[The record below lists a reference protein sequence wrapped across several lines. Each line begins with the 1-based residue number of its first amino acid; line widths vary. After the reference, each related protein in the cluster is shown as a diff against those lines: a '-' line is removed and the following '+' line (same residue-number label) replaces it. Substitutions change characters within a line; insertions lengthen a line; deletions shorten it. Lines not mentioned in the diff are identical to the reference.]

1 MKNTTLC
8 YIERGGQY
16 LMLHRVKKEND
27 LNHDKWVGV
36 GGKFE
41 PNESPDECL
50 RREVLE
56 ETGLTLTD
64 YRCRGVVTFV
74 SDEWEGEYMYLYTAT
89 GFEGSLARVRRGH
102 ARMGAD
108 RAGAFPPPLGR
119 GQDLLPPPERR
130 PPVVLAQALLRGGSA
145 RLRRARRRGNFDGR
159 LNGLDNARFLVIMV
173 TQSNM
178 PYQEWRRDRPCEARQ
193 PAGDRVV
200 PNPAVRIER

>member
-16 LMLHRVKKEND
+16 LMLHRTKKEND

-36 GGKFE
+36 GGKFA

-74 SDEWEGEYMYLYTAT
+74 SDQWEGEYMYLYTAT
-89 GFEGSLARVRRGH
+89 GFAGTLRECDEGTLEWIDVDAVPALPLWEG
-102 ARMGAD
+102 D
-108 RAGAFPPPLGR
+108 RIFFR
-119 GQDLLPPPERR
+119 
-130 PPVVLAQALLRGGSA
+130 LLR
-145 RLRRARRRGNFDGR
+145 
-159 LNGLDNARFLVIMV
+159 
-173 TQSNM
+173 
-178 PYQEWRRDRPCEARQ
+178 EDRPWFSLKLCYE
-193 PAGDRVV
+193 GDGLVS
-200 PNPAVRIER
+200 AVLDGKPL

>member
-41 PNESPDECL
+41 VNESPDECL

-89 GFEGSLARVRRGH
+89 GFEGSLRECDEGTLEWVPIEKVPSLPLWVGDKIFFRLLRE
-102 ARMGAD
+102 D
-108 RAGAFPPPLGR
+108 RAWFSLK
-119 GQDLLPPPERR
+119 LCYE
-130 PPVVLAQALLRGGSA
+130 
-145 RLRRARRRGNFDGR
+145 
-159 LNGLDNARFLVIMV
+159 
-173 TQSNM
+173 
-178 PYQEWRRDRPCEARQ
+178 
-193 PAGDRVV
+193 GDRLVCAALDGEEISTDV
-200 PNPAVRIER
+200 

>member
-41 PNESPDECL
+41 VNESPDECL

-89 GFEGSLARVRRGH
+89 GFEGALRECDEGTLEWVPIEKVPSLPLWVGDKIFFRLLRE
-102 ARMGAD
+102 D
-108 RAGAFPPPLGR
+108 RAWFSLKLCYEGDKLVYA
-119 GQDLLPPPERR
+119 
-130 PPVVLAQALLRGGSA
+130 AL
-145 RLRRARRRGNFDGR
+145 DGEEISTK
-159 LNGLDNARFLVIMV
+159 V
-173 TQSNM
+173 
-178 PYQEWRRDRPCEARQ
+178 
-193 PAGDRVV
+193 
-200 PNPAVRIER
+200 